1 MTFTKNMNMTTFAMI
16 ALSAMTTMIV
26 NPVQVDAAFGLP
38 DNVEFVTHMYNDSNC
53 SNTTSFM
60 NKTLEMFC
68 YDTSVVN
75 GYPKCC
81 NEILSG
87 VSLFEN
93 VSFGECIKTNMTFSN
108 LSSISYECN
117 MTHMKHLNTG
127 GALSY
132 IGLIS
137 MVILAFIVVVYF
149 AWCVCGNGRKSY
161 DRM

>member
-1 MTFTKNMNMTTFAMI
+1 MTFTKNMNTFMTMI
-16 ALSAMTTMIV
+16 AFTAMTNIIF

-38 DNVEFVTHMYNDSNC
+38 DNVEFVTNMYNSSNC
-53 SNTTSFM
+53 STNSSYR
-60 NKTLEMFC
+60 NIILNHFC
-68 YDTSVVN
+68 YDTKIVN

-93 VSFGECIKTNMTFSN
+93 VSFRQCIKTNMTFSN
-108 LSSISYECN
+108 LSGISYDCN
-117 MTHMKHLNTG
+117 MTHMNHLTTAS
-127 GALSY
+127 ALSY
-132 IGLIS
+132 VGLIS
-137 MVILAFIVVVYF
+137 MVILAFIVTVYF